1 MYIIDLNTIITG
13 QLFDKIRYKLWINFY
28 DWWWDSMSNSLF
40 ANKTVKLTKTYC
52 FSSFF
57 KSIYEKQYIFVVKT
71 RTMVI
76 KASYNVWMIKFK

>member
-1 MYIIDLNTIITG
+1 
-13 QLFDKIRYKLWINFY
+13 
-28 DWWWDSMSNSLF
+28 MSNSLF

-76 KASYNVWMIKFK
+76 KASYNV